1 MGCINTKEDLREI
14 QSNSVIRSSNVYR
27 VNACRISAD
36 AETIQNGYL
45 ELSPKELTFLPDMGE
60 TIKWALQ
67 HLRRYGCT
75 SDVFSFEA
83 GRRCMSGPGIYTFRM
98 QNAENMHRL
107 FQSYINSVARSNDS
121 VPMTCIDVPAS
132 LDLSSSHSQ
141 EPYLEPSSATSS
153 LLQNRTN
160 LYRQDSAQS
169 SPLSSNL
176 NSPSSF
182 QGGANFT
189 NEVIHLNAQSSRFA
203 HSPNSNLYQEFP
215 IKPNEFNNNIP
226 NKNKSQ
232 DVPPQELAPNIQNVA
247 AGIGVGM
254 SANDGIPIDCLQHPR
269 KYLPLNND
277 DEQHM
282 YENVNELD
290 KETASMVVNSSLE
303 ERCYENFSSI
313 NLPILLNESTA
324 MKTPT
329 NENRAVVNYITLDLV
344 QSPTSTDSFS
354 MKLKTNVVT
363 NVSTPGTSASSS
375 ETSTITNVFNKKQQK
390 DSNNETLLNSYKGAV
405 QDYNRGNN
413 IFFPRAPTELAGI
426 GSADGVANENLSTSM
441 GYSTIDFIK
450 TCALIKSAPVCDA
463 DCQESRITRHST
475 CVLKNSTHGE

>member
-1 MGCINTKEDLREI
+1 MGCINSKEELREI
-14 QSNSVIRSSNVYR
+14 QSNSITRSSNVYR

-45 ELSPKELTFLPDMGE
+45 ELSPKELAFLPEMGE

-75 SDVFSFEA
+75 GDVFSFEA
-83 GRRCMSGPGIYTFRM
+83 GRRCMTGPGIYTFRM
-98 QNAENMHRL
+98 HNAENMHRL
-107 FQSYINSVARSNDS
+107 FQSYINSVARSNDT
-121 VPMTCIDVPAS
+121 VPLACTDFPTS

-141 EPYLEPSSATSS
+141 DPYLEPSSATSS
-153 LLQNRTN
+153 LLQNRAN

-182 QGGANFT
+182 QGANFT
-189 NEVIHLNAQSSRFA
+189 NEVIHLNAQPNRFTN
-203 HSPNSNLYQEFP
+203 PNSNLYQEFP

-232 DVPPQELAPNIQNVA
+232 DVPPQELAPNIQTAV
-247 AGIGVGM
+247 V
-254 SANDGIPIDCLQHPR
+254 DGIDSLQHPR
-269 KYLPLNND
+269 KYLPIND

-282 YENVNELD
+282 YENVNEIE
-290 KETASMVVNSSLE
+290 KSVVGAAASSLE

-313 NLPILLNESTA
+313 NLPILINESTN
-324 MKTPT
+324 KTPT
-329 NENRAVVNYITLDLV
+329 NENSAVVNYITLDLV

-354 MKLKTNVVT
+354 LKVKTNAAT
-363 NVSTPGTSASSS
+363 TAAAAAAAAEASS
-375 ETSTITNVFNKKQQK
+375 TNVFNNKKK
-390 DSNNETLLNSYKGAV
+390 DSNNEIVNAIKG
-405 QDYNRGNN
+405 QDFRGNN
-413 IFFPRAPTELAGI
+413 SLFPRVVTELSGNN
-426 GSADGVANENLSTSM
+426 ADGVVNESTSTSM

-450 TCALIKSAPVCDA
+450 TCALIKSAPACDA

-475 CVLKNSTHGE
+475 CVLKNSSLSE

>member
-1 MGCINTKEDLREI
+1 MGCINSKEELREI
-14 QSNSVIRSSNVYR
+14 QSSSITRSSNVYR

-36 AETIQNGYL
+36 AETIQNGFL
-45 ELSPKELTFLPDMGE
+45 ELSPKELAFLPEMGE

-75 SDVFSFEA
+75 GDVFSFEA
-83 GRRCMSGPGIYTFRM
+83 GRRCMTGPGIYTFRM
-98 QNAENMHRL
+98 HNAENMHRL
-107 FQSYINSVARSNDS
+107 FQSYINSVARNNDT
-121 VPMTCIDVPAS
+121 VPLACTDFPTS

-141 EPYLEPSSATSS
+141 DPYLEPSSATSS
-153 LLQNRTN
+153 LLQNRAN

-182 QGGANFT
+182 QGASFT
-189 NEVIHLNAQSSRFA
+189 NEVIHLNAQTSRFTN
-203 HSPNSNLYQEFP
+203 PNSNLYQEFP

-232 DVPPQELAPNIQNVA
+232 DVPPQELAPNIQNVD
-247 AGIGVGM
+247 
-254 SANDGIPIDCLQHPR
+254 SIDCLQHPR
-269 KYLPLNND
+269 KFLPIND

-282 YENVNELD
+282 YENVIDID
-290 KETASMVVNSSLE
+290 KSASSLE

-313 NLPILLNESTA
+313 NLPILINESTN
-324 MKTPT
+324 KTPT
-329 NENRAVVNYITLDLV
+329 NENSAVVNYITLDLV

-354 MKLKTNVVT
+354 LKVKTNGAAAT
-363 NVSTPGTSASSS
+363 A
-375 ETSTITNVFNKKQQK
+375 ETLAKK
-390 DSNNETLLNSYKGAV
+390 DSNNEIVNTIKG
-405 QDYNRGNN
+405 QEYRGNN
-413 IFFPRAPTELAGI
+413 TLFPRAITELSNSNPDA
-426 GSADGVANENLSTSM
+426 VVNESSSM

-450 TCALIKSAPVCDA
+450 TCALIKTAPGCDV

-475 CVLKNSTHGE
+475 CVLKNSSLSE

>member
-1 MGCINTKEDLREI
+1 MIVQVPTSSCYNKRKHTTMGCINSKDELREI
-14 QSNSVIRSSNVYR
+14 QSNSIIRSSNVYR

-45 ELSPKELTFLPDMGE
+45 ELSPKELAFLPDMGE

-75 SDVFSFEA
+75 GDVFSFEA
-83 GRRCMSGPGIYTFRM
+83 GRRCMTGPGIYTFRM
-98 QNAENMHRL
+98 HNAENMHRL
-107 FQSYINSVARSNDS
+107 FQSYINSVARSNDT
-121 VPMTCIDVPAS
+121 VGLACTDIPTS
-132 LDLSSSHSQ
+132 LDLSSSNSPD
-141 EPYLEPSSATSS
+141 PYLEPSSATSS
-153 LLQNRTN
+153 LLHHRTN

-189 NEVIHLNAQSSRFA
+189 NEVIHLNAQPSRFTN
-203 HSPNSNLYQEFP
+203 PNSNLYQEFP

-232 DVPPQELAPNIQNVA
+232 DVPPQEPAPNIQS
-247 AGIGVGM
+247 AGA
-254 SANDGIPIDCLQHPR
+254 SASLDSIDCLQHPR
-269 KYLPLNND
+269 KYLPINND
-277 DEQHM
+277 EEQHM
-282 YENVNELD
+282 YENVIDIE
-290 KETASMVVNSSLE
+290 KATSSLE

-313 NLPILLNESTA
+313 NLPILINESTT
-324 MKTPT
+324 KTPT
-329 NENRAVVNYITLDLV
+329 NENSAVVNYITLDLV

-354 MKLKTNVVT
+354 LKVKTNGVA
-363 NVSTPGTSASSS
+363 SGAGAPGTG
-375 ETSTITNVFNKKQQK
+375 ETSTNVFNNRKK
-390 DSNNETLLNSYKGAV
+390 DGNNETLLNTIKG
-405 QDYNRGNN
+405 QDYRGTNSL
-413 IFFPRAPTELAGI
+413 FPRGAGTELSGGGGGGLSVDMAGN
-426 GSADGVANENLSTSM
+426 GGSTSM

-450 TCALIKSAPVCDA
+450 TCALIKSATTCDA

-475 CVLKNSTHGE
+475 CVLKNSSLSE